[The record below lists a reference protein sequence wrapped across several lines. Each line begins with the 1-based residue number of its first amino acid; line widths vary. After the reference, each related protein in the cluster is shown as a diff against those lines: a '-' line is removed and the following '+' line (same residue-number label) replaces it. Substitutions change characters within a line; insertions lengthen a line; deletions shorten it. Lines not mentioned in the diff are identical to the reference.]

1 MAIPTILTKDGL
13 FQFAVS
19 QMRADMA
26 IIKASK
32 VDPEP
37 EEADEAEEESDEGY
51 CPHCAG
57 SGEGLHSDSICNY
70 CSGSGVERD
79 DSGREDYE
87 ADRADQINDERKLAG
102 EWE

>member
-1 MAIPTILTKDGL
+1 MT
-13 FQFAVS
+13 
-19 QMRADMA
+19 
-26 IIKASK
+26 
-32 VDPEP
+32 
-37 EEADEAEEESDEGY
+37 ADEIEEESEEPGY

-57 SGEGLHSDSICNY
+57 SGEGLHSDSICSY
-70 CSGSGVERD
+70 CHGSGVERD